1 MSSKSKHKEKSNE
14 IKEKEKESEKKQ
26 IEYNINYHILKDSS
40 DSINPCLA
48 VFPLNYP
55 SLETINNSSETH
67 WKLGQNRDRK
77 LSTDKSILGINSR
90 IIYESRNKP
99 MQNRNQYVLGVLNKK
114 TKRDI
119 DLYDID
125 AIFNMNQ
132 KIRKLEQN
140 KFIKNSMNIDEE
152 EDNLGVNK
160 NDMMAQLGTAKA
172 KRQAISSQENVI
184 QESNISSIN
193 ILKEVFKKK
202 AEENDIEKTKQEQ
215 IQNQLSLFKE
225 ILPKFD
231 LETKDV
237 SQIFE
242 FNSVIENEK
251 VKNIDHKEIL
261 KMLKKNGEGL
271 EQNKNQFCDFVY
283 EYLKS
288 LVPKI
293 NQGKNLSNKIKYTI
307 YINELIKFFYLP
319 KMIKETPEKLKLKF
333 TLSEE
338 YIKIMLEHYTKI
350 NCSNGGKVT
359 YIKTQ
364 NLILKNIYH
373 ILCLALL
380 LNWFEF
386 DFTSLANSLRLDN
399 KKIMTYFREIGCTF
413 KNNEDKS
420 KGKNTVV
427 KLTAPLKLNLK
438 QKTGPKI
445 K

>member
-1 MSSKSKHKEKSNE
+1 M
-14 IKEKEKESEKKQ
+14 
-26 IEYNINYHILKDSS
+26 
-40 DSINPCLA
+40 
-48 VFPLNYP
+48 NYP
-55 SLETINNSSETH
+55 SLDVINNSSKTH
-67 WKLGQNRDRK
+67 WKLGQNRDRQ

-99 MQNRNQYVLGVLNKK
+99 KQNRNQYVLGILNKK
-114 TKRDI
+114 TKREI

-125 AIFNMNQ
+125 AIFNMSQ
-132 KIRKLEQN
+132 KIRKIEQN
-140 KFIKNSMNIDEE
+140 KFIKESMNLNED

-202 AEENDIEKTKQEQ
+202 AEENDLNNIKEEQ
-215 IQNQLSLFKE
+215 MKNQLSLFKE
-225 ILPKFD
+225 ILPNFD
-231 LETKDV
+231 LDTKDV
-237 SQIFE
+237 GQVFE
-242 FNSVIENEK
+242 FNSIIENEK

-271 EQNKNQFCDFVY
+271 EQNKNLFSDFVY
-283 EYLKS
+283 DYLKS
-288 LVPKI
+288 IVPKI
-293 NQGKNLSNKIKYTI
+293 NQGKNLSNKIKYSI
-307 YINELIKFFYLP
+307 YVNELIKFYHLP
-319 KMIKETPEKLKLKF
+319 KMIKESPEKLKQKF
-333 TLSEE
+333 TLGEE
-338 YIKIMLEHYTKI
+338 YIKLMLEQYTKI
-350 NCSNGGKVT
+350 GAANGGKIT
-359 YIKTQ
+359 YIKSQ

-386 DFTSLANSLRLDN
+386 DFSSLANSLRIDN
-399 KKIMTYFREIGCTF
+399 KKIMSYFREIGCTF

-427 KLTAPLKLNLK
+427 KFTAPLKLNLK
-438 QKTGPKI
+438 QKAGPKI

>member
-1 MSSKSKHKEKSNE
+1 MSSKSKNKESS
-14 IKEKEKESEKKQ
+14 IKEKEKPNSE
-26 IEYNINYHILKDSS
+26 ITINYHEIKDPS
-40 DSINPCLA
+40 DTINPCLA

-55 SLETINNSSETH
+55 SIEIINTPSITQ

-114 TKRDI
+114 TKREL
-119 DLYDID
+119 DLYDIES
-125 AIFNMNQ
+125 IFNMNQ
-132 KIRKLEQN
+132 KIRKIEQN
-140 KFIKNSMNIDEE
+140 KYIKENLNNLNDQ
-152 EDNLGVNK
+152 EDNLGINK

-172 KRQAISSQENVI
+172 KRQAISSQENIVH
-184 QESNISSIN
+184 EDNISSID
-193 ILKEVFKKK
+193 IIKKVLKKK
-202 AEENDIEKTKQEQ
+202 VEEDDMNKNKEEQ
-215 IQNQLSLFKE
+215 IKNQLALFKE
-225 ILPKFD
+225 ILPNFD

-251 VKNIDHKEIL
+251 VKNIDHKEVL

-271 EQNKNQFCDFVY
+271 EQNKSLFCEFVY
-283 EYLKS
+283 EFLKS

-293 NQGKNLSNKIKYTI
+293 NEGKNLSNKIKYSI
-307 YINELIKFFYLP
+307 YLNNLIKFYHLP
-319 KMIKETPEKLKLKF
+319 KMIKENIEKLKQRFSLD
-333 TLSEE
+333 EE
-338 YIKIMLEHYTKI
+338 YIKIMLEKYTKI
-350 NCSNGGKVT
+350 GYSAGNKIT
-359 YIKTQ
+359 YIKSQ

-386 DFTSLANSLRLDN
+386 DYTSLANSLRLNN
-399 KKIMTYFREIGCTF
+399 KKIMTYFREIGCSF
-413 KNNEDKS
+413 KNNTDKT
-420 KGKNTVV
+420 KGKNTIV
-427 KLTAPLKLNLK
+427 KLNAPLKLNLK
-438 QKTGPKI
+438 QKSEPKI

>member
-1 MSSKSKHKEKSNE
+1 MSSKSKNKEKS
-14 IKEKEKESEKKQ
+14 IKEKEKENPNSE
-26 IEYNINYHILKDSS
+26 ITINYHEIKDPS
-40 DSINPCLA
+40 DTINPCLA

-55 SLETINNSSETH
+55 SIEIINTPSITQ

-114 TKRDI
+114 TKREL
-119 DLYDID
+119 DLYDIES
-125 AIFNMNQ
+125 IFNMNQ
-132 KIRKLEQN
+132 KIRKIEQN
-140 KFIKNSMNIDEE
+140 KFIKENLNNLNDQ
-152 EDNLGVNK
+152 EDNLGINK

-172 KRQAISSQENVI
+172 KRQAISSQENIVH
-184 QESNISSIN
+184 EDNISSID
-193 ILKEVFKKK
+193 IIKKVLKKK
-202 AEENDIEKTKQEQ
+202 VEEDDMNKNKEEQ
-215 IQNQLSLFKE
+215 IKNQLALFKE
-225 ILPKFD
+225 ILPNFD

-251 VKNIDHKEIL
+251 VKNIDHKEVL

-271 EQNKNQFCDFVY
+271 EQNKSLFCEFVY
-283 EYLKS
+283 EFLKS

-293 NQGKNLSNKIKYTI
+293 NEGKNLSNKIKYSI
-307 YINELIKFFYLP
+307 YLNNLIKFYHLP
-319 KMIKETPEKLKLKF
+319 KMIKENIEKLKQRFSLD
-333 TLSEE
+333 EE
-338 YIKIMLEHYTKI
+338 YIKIMLEKYTKI
-350 NCSNGGKVT
+350 GYSAGNKIT
-359 YIKTQ
+359 YIKSQ

-386 DFTSLANSLRLDN
+386 DYTSLANSLRLNN
-399 KKIMTYFREIGCTF
+399 KKIMIYFREIGCSF
-413 KNNEDKS
+413 KNNTDKT
-420 KGKNTVV
+420 KGKNTIV
-427 KLTAPLKLNLK
+427 KLNAPLKLNLK
-438 QKTGPKI
+438 QKSEPKI

>member
-1 MSSKSKHKEKSNE
+1 MSSKSKNKEKSIQE
-14 IKEKEKESEKKQ
+14 KEKEKPNSE
-26 IEYNINYHILKDSS
+26 ITINYHEIKDPS
-40 DSINPCLA
+40 DTLNPCLA

-55 SLETINNSSETH
+55 SIEIINTPSITQ

-114 TKRDI
+114 TKREL
-119 DLYDID
+119 DLYDIES
-125 AIFNMNQ
+125 IFNMNQ
-132 KIRKLEQN
+132 KIRKIEQN
-140 KFIKNSMNIDEE
+140 KFIKENLNNLNDQ
-152 EDNLGVNK
+152 EDNLGINK

-172 KRQAISSQENVI
+172 KRQAISSQENIVH
-184 QESNISSIN
+184 EDNISSID
-193 ILKEVFKKK
+193 IIKKVLKKK
-202 AEENDIEKTKQEQ
+202 VEEDDMNKNKEEQ
-215 IQNQLSLFKE
+215 IKNQLALFKE
-225 ILPKFD
+225 ILPNFD

-251 VKNIDHKEIL
+251 VKNIDHKEVL

-271 EQNKNQFCDFVY
+271 EQNKSLFCEFVY
-283 EYLKS
+283 EFLKS

-293 NQGKNLSNKIKYTI
+293 NEGKNLSNKIKYSI
-307 YINELIKFFYLP
+307 YLNNLIKFYHLP
-319 KMIKETPEKLKLKF
+319 KMIKENIEKLKQRFSLD
-333 TLSEE
+333 EE
-338 YIKIMLEHYTKI
+338 YIKIMLEKYTKI
-350 NCSNGGKVT
+350 GYSAGNKIT
-359 YIKTQ
+359 YIKSQ

-386 DFTSLANSLRLDN
+386 DYTSLANSLRLNN
-399 KKIMTYFREIGCTF
+399 KKIMTYFREIGCSF
-413 KNNEDKS
+413 KNNTDKT
-420 KGKNTVV
+420 KGKNTIV
-427 KLTAPLKLNLK
+427 KLNAPLKLNLK
-438 QKTGPKI
+438 QKSEPKI

>member
-1 MSSKSKHKEKSNE
+1 MSSKSKNKEKS
-14 IKEKEKESEKKQ
+14 IQEKEKENPNSE
-26 IEYNINYHILKDSS
+26 ITINYHEIKDPS
-40 DSINPCLA
+40 DTLNPCLA

-55 SLETINNSSETH
+55 SIEIINTPSITQ

-114 TKRDI
+114 TKREL
-119 DLYDID
+119 DLYDIES
-125 AIFNMNQ
+125 IFNMNQ
-132 KIRKLEQN
+132 KIRKIEQN
-140 KFIKNSMNIDEE
+140 KFIKENLNNLNDQ
-152 EDNLGVNK
+152 EDNLGINK

-172 KRQAISSQENVI
+172 KRQAISSQENIVH
-184 QESNISSIN
+184 EDNISSID
-193 ILKEVFKKK
+193 IIKKVLKKK
-202 AEENDIEKTKQEQ
+202 VEEDDMNKNKEEQ
-215 IQNQLSLFKE
+215 IKNQLALFKE
-225 ILPKFD
+225 ILPNFD

-251 VKNIDHKEIL
+251 VKNIDHKEVL

-271 EQNKNQFCDFVY
+271 EQNKSLFCEFVY
-283 EYLKS
+283 EFLKS

-293 NQGKNLSNKIKYTI
+293 NEGKNLSNKIKYSI
-307 YINELIKFFYLP
+307 YLNNLIKFYHLP
-319 KMIKETPEKLKLKF
+319 KMIKENIEKLKQRFSLD
-333 TLSEE
+333 EE
-338 YIKIMLEHYTKI
+338 YIKIMLEKYTKI
-350 NCSNGGKVT
+350 GYSAGNKIT
-359 YIKTQ
+359 YIKSQ

-386 DFTSLANSLRLDN
+386 DYTSLANSLRLNN
-399 KKIMTYFREIGCTF
+399 KKIMTYFREIGCSF
-413 KNNEDKS
+413 KNNTDKT
-420 KGKNTVV
+420 KGKNTIV
-427 KLTAPLKLNLK
+427 KLNAPLKLNLK
-438 QKTGPKI
+438 QKSEPKI

>member
-1 MSSKSKHKEKSNE
+1 MSSKSKNKEKSIQE
-14 IKEKEKESEKKQ
+14 KEKEKPNSE
-26 IEYNINYHILKDSS
+26 ITINYHEIKEPS
-40 DSINPCLA
+40 DTINPCLA

-55 SLETINNSSETH
+55 SIEIINTPSITQ

-114 TKRDI
+114 TKREL
-119 DLYDID
+119 DLYDIES
-125 AIFNMNQ
+125 IFNMNQ
-132 KIRKLEQN
+132 KIRKIEQN
-140 KFIKNSMNIDEE
+140 KFIKENLNNLNDQ
-152 EDNLGVNK
+152 EDNLGINK

-172 KRQAISSQENVI
+172 KRQAISSQENIVH
-184 QESNISSIN
+184 EDNISSID
-193 ILKEVFKKK
+193 IIKKVLKKK
-202 AEENDIEKTKQEQ
+202 VEEDNMNKNKEEQ
-215 IQNQLSLFKE
+215 IKNQLALFKE
-225 ILPKFD
+225 ILPNFD

-251 VKNIDHKEIL
+251 VKNIDHKEVL

-271 EQNKNQFCDFVY
+271 EQNKSLFCEFVY
-283 EYLKS
+283 EFLKS

-293 NQGKNLSNKIKYTI
+293 NEGKNLSNKIKYSI
-307 YINELIKFFYLP
+307 YLNNLIKFYHLP
-319 KMIKETPEKLKLKF
+319 KMIKENIEKLKQRFSLD
-333 TLSEE
+333 EE
-338 YIKIMLEHYTKI
+338 YIKIMLEKYTKI
-350 NCSNGGKVT
+350 GYSAGNKIT
-359 YIKTQ
+359 YIKSQ

-386 DFTSLANSLRLDN
+386 DYTSLANSLRLNN
-399 KKIMTYFREIGCTF
+399 KKIMTYFREIGCSF
-413 KNNEDKS
+413 KNNTDKT
-420 KGKNTVV
+420 KGKNTIV
-427 KLTAPLKLNLK
+427 KLNAPLKLNLK
-438 QKTGPKI
+438 QKSEPKI

>member
-1 MSSKSKHKEKSNE
+1 MSSKSKNKEKSIQE
-14 IKEKEKESEKKQ
+14 IEKEKPNSE
-26 IEYNINYHILKDSS
+26 ITINYHEIKDPS
-40 DSINPCLA
+40 DTINPCLA

-55 SLETINNSSETH
+55 SIEIINTPSITQ

-114 TKRDI
+114 TKREL
-119 DLYDID
+119 DLYDIES
-125 AIFNMNQ
+125 IFNMNQ
-132 KIRKLEQN
+132 KIRKIEQN
-140 KFIKNSMNIDEE
+140 KFIKENLNNLNDQ
-152 EDNLGVNK
+152 EDNLGINK

-172 KRQAISSQENVI
+172 KRQAISSQENIVH
-184 QESNISSIN
+184 EDNISSID
-193 ILKEVFKKK
+193 IIKKVLKKK
-202 AEENDIEKTKQEQ
+202 VEEDDMNKNKEEQ
-215 IQNQLSLFKE
+215 IKNQLALFKE
-225 ILPKFD
+225 ILPNFD

-251 VKNIDHKEIL
+251 VKNIDHKEVL

-271 EQNKNQFCDFVY
+271 EQNKSLFCEFVY
-283 EYLKS
+283 EFLKS

-293 NQGKNLSNKIKYTI
+293 NEGKNLSNKIKYSI
-307 YINELIKFFYLP
+307 YLNNLIKFYHLP
-319 KMIKETPEKLKLKF
+319 KMIKENIEKLKQRFSLD
-333 TLSEE
+333 EE
-338 YIKIMLEHYTKI
+338 YIKIMLEKYTKI
-350 NCSNGGKVT
+350 GYSAGNKIT
-359 YIKTQ
+359 YIKSQ

-386 DFTSLANSLRLDN
+386 DYTSLANSLRLNN
-399 KKIMTYFREIGCTF
+399 KKIMTYFREIGCSF
-413 KNNEDKS
+413 KNNTDKT
-420 KGKNTVV
+420 KGKNTIV
-427 KLTAPLKLNLK
+427 KLNAPLKLNLK
-438 QKTGPKI
+438 QKSEPKI

>member
-1 MSSKSKHKEKSNE
+1 MSSKSKNKEKS
-14 IKEKEKESEKKQ
+14 IKEKEKENPNSE
-26 IEYNINYHILKDSS
+26 ITINYHEIKDPS
-40 DSINPCLA
+40 DTINPCLA

-55 SLETINNSSETH
+55 SIEIINTPSITQ

-114 TKRDI
+114 TKREL
-119 DLYDID
+119 DLYDIES
-125 AIFNMNQ
+125 IFNMNQ
-132 KIRKLEQN
+132 KIRKIEQN
-140 KFIKNSMNIDEE
+140 KFIKENLNNLNDQ
-152 EDNLGVNK
+152 EDNLGINK

-172 KRQAISSQENVI
+172 KRQAISSQENIVH
-184 QESNISSIN
+184 EDNISSIN
-193 ILKEVFKKK
+193 IIKKVLKKK
-202 AEENDIEKTKQEQ
+202 VEEDDMNKNKEEQ
-215 IQNQLSLFKE
+215 IKNQLALFKE
-225 ILPKFD
+225 ILPNFD

-251 VKNIDHKEIL
+251 VKNIDHKEVL

-271 EQNKNQFCDFVY
+271 EQNKSLFCEFVY
-283 EYLKS
+283 EFLKS

-293 NQGKNLSNKIKYTI
+293 NEGKNLSNKIKYSI
-307 YINELIKFFYLP
+307 YLNNLIKFYHLP
-319 KMIKETPEKLKLKF
+319 KMIKENIEKLKQRFSLD
-333 TLSEE
+333 EE
-338 YIKIMLEHYTKI
+338 YIKIMLEKYTKI
-350 NCSNGGKVT
+350 GYSAGNKIT
-359 YIKTQ
+359 YIKSQ

-386 DFTSLANSLRLDN
+386 DYTSLANSLRLNN
-399 KKIMTYFREIGCTF
+399 KKIMTYFREIGCSF
-413 KNNEDKS
+413 KNNTDKT
-420 KGKNTVV
+420 KGKNTIV
-427 KLTAPLKLNLK
+427 KLNAPLKLNLK
-438 QKTGPKI
+438 QKSEPKI

>member
-1 MSSKSKHKEKSNE
+1 MSSKSKNKEKSIQE
-14 IKEKEKESEKKQ
+14 KEKEKPNSE
-26 IEYNINYHILKDSS
+26 ITINYHEIKDPS
-40 DSINPCLA
+40 DTINPCLA

-55 SLETINNSSETH
+55 SIEIINTPSITQ

-114 TKRDI
+114 TKREL
-119 DLYDID
+119 DLYDIES
-125 AIFNMNQ
+125 IFNMNQ
-132 KIRKLEQN
+132 KIRKIEQN
-140 KFIKNSMNIDEE
+140 KFIKENLNNLNDQ
-152 EDNLGVNK
+152 EDNLGINK

-172 KRQAISSQENVI
+172 KRQAISSQENIVH
-184 QESNISSIN
+184 EDNISSID
-193 ILKEVFKKK
+193 IIKKVLKKK
-202 AEENDIEKTKQEQ
+202 VEEDNMNKNKEEQ
-215 IQNQLSLFKE
+215 IKNQLALFKE
-225 ILPKFD
+225 ILPNFD

-251 VKNIDHKEIL
+251 VKNIDHKEVL

-271 EQNKNQFCDFVY
+271 EQNKSLFCEFVY
-283 EYLKS
+283 EFLKS

-293 NQGKNLSNKIKYTI
+293 NEGKNLSNKIKYSI
-307 YINELIKFFYLP
+307 YLNNLIKFYHLP
-319 KMIKETPEKLKLKF
+319 KMIKENIEKLKQRFSLD
-333 TLSEE
+333 EE
-338 YIKIMLEHYTKI
+338 YIKIMLEKYTKI
-350 NCSNGGKVT
+350 GYSAGNKIT
-359 YIKTQ
+359 YIKSQ

-386 DFTSLANSLRLDN
+386 DYTSLANSLRLNN
-399 KKIMTYFREIGCTF
+399 KKIMTYFREIGCSF
-413 KNNEDKS
+413 KNNTDKT
-420 KGKNTVV
+420 KGKNTIV
-427 KLTAPLKLNLK
+427 KLNAPLKLNLK
-438 QKTGPKI
+438 QKSEPKI

>member
-1 MSSKSKHKEKSNE
+1 MSSKSKNKEKS
-14 IKEKEKESEKKQ
+14 IKEKEKENPNSE
-26 IEYNINYHILKDSS
+26 ITINYHEIKDPS
-40 DSINPCLA
+40 DTLNPCLA

-55 SLETINNSSETH
+55 SIEIINTPSITQ

-114 TKRDI
+114 TKREL
-119 DLYDID
+119 DLYDIES
-125 AIFNMNQ
+125 IFNMNQ
-132 KIRKLEQN
+132 KIRKIEQN
-140 KFIKNSMNIDEE
+140 KFIKENLNNLNDQ
-152 EDNLGVNK
+152 EDNLGINK

-172 KRQAISSQENVI
+172 KRQAISSQENIVH
-184 QESNISSIN
+184 EDNISSID
-193 ILKEVFKKK
+193 IIKKVLKKK
-202 AEENDIEKTKQEQ
+202 VEEDDMNKNKEEQ
-215 IQNQLSLFKE
+215 IKNQLALFKE
-225 ILPKFD
+225 ILPNFD

-251 VKNIDHKEIL
+251 VKNIDHKEVL

-271 EQNKNQFCDFVY
+271 EQNKSLFCEFVY
-283 EYLKS
+283 EFLKS

-293 NQGKNLSNKIKYTI
+293 NEGKNLSNKIKYSI
-307 YINELIKFFYLP
+307 YLNNLIKFYHLP
-319 KMIKETPEKLKLKF
+319 KMIKENIEKLKQRFSLD
-333 TLSEE
+333 EE
-338 YIKIMLEHYTKI
+338 YIKIMLEKYTKI
-350 NCSNGGKVT
+350 GYSAGNKIT
-359 YIKTQ
+359 YIKSQ

-386 DFTSLANSLRLDN
+386 DYTSLANSLRLNN
-399 KKIMTYFREIGCTF
+399 KKIMTYFREIGCSF
-413 KNNEDKS
+413 KNNTDKT
-420 KGKNTVV
+420 KGKNTIV
-427 KLTAPLKLNLK
+427 KLNAPLKLNLK
-438 QKTGPKI
+438 QKSEPKI

>member
-1 MSSKSKHKEKSNE
+1 
-14 IKEKEKESEKKQ
+14 
-26 IEYNINYHILKDSS
+26 
-40 DSINPCLA
+40 
-48 VFPLNYP
+48 
-55 SLETINNSSETH
+55 
-67 WKLGQNRDRK
+67 
-77 LSTDKSILGINSR
+77 
-90 IIYESRNKP
+90 
-99 MQNRNQYVLGVLNKK
+99 MQNRNQYVLGILNKK

-140 KFIKNSMNIDEE
+140 KFINLSMNIDED

-215 IQNQLSLFKE
+215 IENQLSLFKE

-373 ILCLALL
+373 IICLALL
-380 LNWFEF
+380 LNYFEF
-386 DFTSLANSLRLDN
+386 DYISLANSLRIDN
-399 KKIMTYFREIGCTF
+399 KKMITYFKEIGCTF
-413 KNNEDKS
+413 RNNEDKTR
-420 KGKNTVV
+420 GKNTIV
-427 KLTAPLKLNLK
+427 KLIAPLKLNLK
-438 QKTGPKI
+438 QKKERKI

>member
-1 MSSKSKHKEKSNE
+1 MSSKSKNKEKS
-14 IKEKEKESEKKQ
+14 IQEKEKPNSE
-26 IEYNINYHILKDSS
+26 ITINYHEIKDPS
-40 DSINPCLA
+40 DTINPCLA

-55 SLETINNSSETH
+55 SIEIINTPSITQ

-114 TKRDI
+114 TKREL
-119 DLYDID
+119 DLYDIES
-125 AIFNMNQ
+125 IFNMNQ
-132 KIRKLEQN
+132 KIRKIEQN
-140 KFIKNSMNIDEE
+140 KFIKENLNNLNDQ
-152 EDNLGVNK
+152 EDNLGINK

-172 KRQAISSQENVI
+172 KRQAISSQENIVH
-184 QESNISSIN
+184 EDNISSID
-193 ILKEVFKKK
+193 IIKKVLKKK
-202 AEENDIEKTKQEQ
+202 VEEDNMNKNKEEQ
-215 IQNQLSLFKE
+215 IKNQLALFKE
-225 ILPKFD
+225 ILPNFD

-251 VKNIDHKEIL
+251 VKNIDHKEVL

-271 EQNKNQFCDFVY
+271 EQNKSLFCEFVY
-283 EYLKS
+283 EFLKS

-293 NQGKNLSNKIKYTI
+293 NEGKNLSNKIKYSI
-307 YINELIKFFYLP
+307 YLNNLIKFYHLP
-319 KMIKETPEKLKLKF
+319 KMIKENIEKLKQRFSLD
-333 TLSEE
+333 EE
-338 YIKIMLEHYTKI
+338 YIKIMLEKYTKI
-350 NCSNGGKVT
+350 GYSAGNKIT
-359 YIKTQ
+359 YIKSQ

-386 DFTSLANSLRLDN
+386 DYTSLANSLRLNN
-399 KKIMTYFREIGCTF
+399 KKIMTYFREIGCSF
-413 KNNEDKS
+413 KNNTDKT
-420 KGKNTVV
+420 KGKNTIV
-427 KLTAPLKLNLK
+427 KLNAPLKLNLK
-438 QKTGPKI
+438 QKSEPKI

>member
-1 MSSKSKHKEKSNE
+1 MLSKSKNKEKS
-14 IKEKEKESEKKQ
+14 IKEKEKENPNSE
-26 IEYNINYHILKDSS
+26 ITINYHEIKDPS
-40 DSINPCLA
+40 DTLNPCLA

-55 SLETINNSSETH
+55 SIEIINTPSITQ

-114 TKRDI
+114 TKREL
-119 DLYDID
+119 DLYDIES
-125 AIFNMNQ
+125 IFNMNQ
-132 KIRKLEQN
+132 KIRKIEQN
-140 KFIKNSMNIDEE
+140 KFIKENLNNLNDQ
-152 EDNLGVNK
+152 EDNLGINK

-172 KRQAISSQENVI
+172 KRQAISSQENIVH
-184 QESNISSIN
+184 EDNISSID
-193 ILKEVFKKK
+193 IIKKVLKKK
-202 AEENDIEKTKQEQ
+202 VEEDDMNKNKEEQ
-215 IQNQLSLFKE
+215 IKNQLALFKE
-225 ILPKFD
+225 ILPNFD

-251 VKNIDHKEIL
+251 VKNIDHKEVL

-271 EQNKNQFCDFVY
+271 EQNKSLFCEFVY
-283 EYLKS
+283 EFLKS

-293 NQGKNLSNKIKYTI
+293 NEGKNLSNKIKYSI
-307 YINELIKFFYLP
+307 YLNNLIKFYHLP
-319 KMIKETPEKLKLKF
+319 KMIKENIEKLKQRFSLD
-333 TLSEE
+333 EE
-338 YIKIMLEHYTKI
+338 YIKIMLEKYTKI
-350 NCSNGGKVT
+350 GYSAGNKIT
-359 YIKTQ
+359 YIKSQ

-386 DFTSLANSLRLDN
+386 DYTSLANSLRLNN
-399 KKIMTYFREIGCTF
+399 KKIMTYFREIGCSF
-413 KNNEDKS
+413 KNNSDKT
-420 KGKNTVV
+420 KGKNTIV
-427 KLTAPLKLNLK
+427 KLNAPLKLNLK
-438 QKTGPKI
+438 QKSEPKI

>member
-1 MSSKSKHKEKSNE
+1 MSSKSKNKEKS
-14 IKEKEKESEKKQ
+14 IKEKEKEKPNSE
-26 IEYNINYHILKDSS
+26 ITINYHEIKDPS
-40 DSINPCLA
+40 DTLNPCLA

-55 SLETINNSSETH
+55 SIEIINTPSITQ

-114 TKRDI
+114 TKREL
-119 DLYDID
+119 DLYDIES
-125 AIFNMNQ
+125 IFNMNQ
-132 KIRKLEQN
+132 KIRKIEQN
-140 KFIKNSMNIDEE
+140 KFIKENLNNLNDQ
-152 EDNLGVNK
+152 EDNLGINK

-172 KRQAISSQENVI
+172 KRQAISSQENIVH
-184 QESNISSIN
+184 EDNISSID
-193 ILKEVFKKK
+193 IIKKVLKKK
-202 AEENDIEKTKQEQ
+202 VEEDDMNKNKEEQ
-215 IQNQLSLFKE
+215 IKNQLALFKE
-225 ILPKFD
+225 ILPNFD

-251 VKNIDHKEIL
+251 VKNIDHKEVL

-271 EQNKNQFCDFVY
+271 EQNKSLFCEFVY
-283 EYLKS
+283 EFLKS

-293 NQGKNLSNKIKYTI
+293 NEGKNLSNKIKYSI
-307 YINELIKFFYLP
+307 YLNNLIKFYHLP
-319 KMIKETPEKLKLKF
+319 KMIKENIEKLKQRFSLD
-333 TLSEE
+333 EE
-338 YIKIMLEHYTKI
+338 YIKIMLEKYTKI
-350 NCSNGGKVT
+350 GYSAGNKIT
-359 YIKTQ
+359 YIKSQ

-386 DFTSLANSLRLDN
+386 DYTSLANSLRLNN
-399 KKIMTYFREIGCTF
+399 KKIMTYFREIGCSF
-413 KNNEDKS
+413 KNNTDKT
-420 KGKNTVV
+420 KGKNTIV
-427 KLTAPLKLNLK
+427 KLNAPLKLNLK
-438 QKTGPKI
+438 QKSEPKI